1 MTALAERY
9 CGFRVGGRLYGIDL
23 SLVQEVIG
31 PRPITRLPHAPPM
44 IRGLIQLRGR
54 FLAAI
59 DLAYALSLPPS
70 PAEPMGIVVRSP
82 SGAWAVLV
90 DTVEDIVLVEPSS
103 LEPVPGTVP
112 AQTRG
117 LLHGAFKRERDLLL
131 ALDVAQVLRLAE
143 AEEPAAVQGSEPR

>member
-1 MTALAERY
+1 MALDSRY
-9 CGFRVGGRLYGIDL
+9 CGFRVGGRLYGVDL

-59 DLAYALSLPPS
+59 DLAHALGFPP
-70 PAEPMGIVVRSP
+70 PATETMGIVVRST
-82 SGAWAVLV
+82 SGAWALLV
-90 DTVEDIVLVEPSS
+90 DTVEDIMLVDTSA

-143 AEEPAAVQGSEPR
+143 AGEPAAVQGSEPR